1 MGKNGVKFQEIFQSN
16 QVESR
21 NFEENDDGEFLID
34 LDGLGKGKKKT
45 LCTPRDLRKMK
56 NFRNGQ
62 NVLEMYP
69 KNEL

>member
-34 LDGLGKGKKKT
+34 LDGLGKGKKKNPVHPERFEKDEELQKWT
-45 LCTPRDLRKMK
+45 KC
-56 NFRNGQ
+56 FG
-62 NVLEMYP
+62 NVP
-69 KNEL
+69 KK